1 MGIYFFWGE
10 DDFRI
15 IQNIQ
20 KLKKEI
26 VDPDWVQ
33 FNYSKVREENSY
45 SILEVLNQVMTPPF
59 GVGGKFIWL
68 EESSIFQQCSD
79 DVIFEIERL
88 VPAIPNHS
96 SLVLTSNK
104 KPNRKLKSTK
114 LFEKYA
120 NIREF
125 SLIPSWKTDE
135 LIAKAQEFSYEIGVI
150 LSPLALNLLVES
162 IGNDTRLL
170 WNELEK
176 LSLYNYDK
184 EGPIDEDIVSS
195 VVNINTYSSLR
206 LAKVISEGNKEQA
219 LKIIVKLL
227 SYNEHPLKIVTTLVG
242 QFRTWAIVKLKLE
255 TGEDDNK
262 AIAKAADIS
271 NPNRLFFL
279 RKEIRNIKSED
290 LLKTF
295 SILLELEN
303 NLKKGY
309 NPEEILK
316 HKILELCILFS

>member
-10 DDFRI
+10 DDFGI

-26 VDPDWVQ
+26 IDPDWVQ
-33 FNYSKVREENSY
+33 FNYSKVREENGY
-45 SILEVLNQVMTPPF
+45 SILEVLSQVITPPF
-59 GVGGKFIWL
+59 GAGGKFIWL

-79 DVIFEIERL
+79 DVIFEMERL
-88 VPAIPNHS
+88 FPSIPEHS

-104 KPNRKLKSTK
+104 KPNKRLKSTK

-125 SLIPSWKTDE
+125 NFIPSWKEDE
-135 LIAKAQEFSYEIGVI
+135 LIAKAREFSYEIGVF

-162 IGNDTRLL
+162 VGNDTRLL

-176 LSLYNYDK
+176 LSLYNCDK
-184 EGPIDEDIVSS
+184 ERPIDEDIVSS
-195 VVNINTYSSLR
+195 IVNINTYSSLQ

-242 QFRTWAIVKLKLE
+242 QIRTWTIVKLKLE
-255 TGEDDNK
+255 TGENDNK

-279 RKEIRNIKSED
+279 KKEIKSIKSKD

-295 SILLELEN
+295 PILLELES

-309 NPEEILK
+309 DSEEVLK